1 MFCPKE
7 EENPKIDILARRHI
21 VICARTL
28 LQCVLRNIDYIA
40 VTDEFLGNMD
50 ATYSVSF

>member
-7 EENPKIDILARRHI
+7 EENPNIDILARRYI
-21 VICARTL
+21 VVCALTL
-28 LQCVLRNIDYIA
+28 LQYVLRNIDYIA

-50 ATYSVSF
+50 ATYNVSF